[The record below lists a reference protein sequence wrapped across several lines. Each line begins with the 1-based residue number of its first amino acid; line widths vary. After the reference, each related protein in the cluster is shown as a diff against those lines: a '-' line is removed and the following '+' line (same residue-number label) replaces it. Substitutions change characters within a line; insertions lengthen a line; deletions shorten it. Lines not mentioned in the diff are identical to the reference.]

1 MSIWNTFKT
10 FREHGV
16 DNHLTLS
23 HGYEGNPLRIGVDE
37 GPAEAYI
44 ELTREQVRELAA
56 DLNAWADDDEQRV
69 DARSMRKSDG
79 LIAGGREGWRL

>member
-10 FREHGV
+10 IREQGV
-16 DNHLTLS
+16 DNQLTLS
-23 HGYEGNPLRIGVDE
+23 RGYEGNPLRIGLDE

-44 ELTREQVRELAA
+44 ELTRGQVRELAA

-69 DARSMRKSDG
+69 NARSMRKPDR
-79 LIAGGREGWRL
+79 LTAEGREG